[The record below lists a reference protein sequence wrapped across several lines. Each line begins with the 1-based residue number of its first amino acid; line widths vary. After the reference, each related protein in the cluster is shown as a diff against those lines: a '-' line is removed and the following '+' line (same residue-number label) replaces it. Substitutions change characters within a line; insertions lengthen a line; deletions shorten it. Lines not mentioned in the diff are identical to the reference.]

1 MLPGGVCFGKAGN
14 VDLKIAEV
22 AAVVVIIL
30 LTGSVR
36 KAFDILIEYA

>member
-22 AAVVVIIL
+22 VAVVVIML
-30 LTGSVR
+30 LTEVCER
-36 KAFDILIEYA
+36 PLIF